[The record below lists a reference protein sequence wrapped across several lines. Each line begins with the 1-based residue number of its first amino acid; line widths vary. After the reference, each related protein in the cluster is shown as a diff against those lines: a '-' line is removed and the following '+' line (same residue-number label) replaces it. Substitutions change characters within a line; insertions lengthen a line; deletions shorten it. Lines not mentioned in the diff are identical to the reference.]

1 VSGGRGALF
10 LCAALLL
17 PILGVM
23 TMASGRAAEPERLAG
38 AEKLRPFFQAMAAL
52 EKHRTRGP
60 IRILQVGDSHTANDS
75 FSGQMRERLQSR
87 FGAAGRGWLP
97 AGVPYKYFQP
107 RLVSV
112 TESGWR
118 HLRPST
124 PGEKPP
130 LGLDAVVSKATEADA
145 RMSLGSS
152 EADGFDRVAIEFV
165 ARPGGEPLTI
175 QVDENPPVRIATAA
189 PKVGVRRSEVLLPK
203 PAHQLQLVAPGAPVL
218 ELLGWAVERRRSGI
232 IYENHGSIG
241 ATVRLLEK
249 LDPAAVSFEL
259 ADRKPALIAIAFG
272 TNEGF
277 RDDID
282 LTDYAARYRAAV
294 SALAKRARGAAI
306 LVLGPPDGNRR
317 PAECSG
323 DAGCNA
329 SAQANGDSCAWTVPP
344 RLAEIRTVQRRA
356 ALRQG
361 WAFWDWSAAMGGA
374 CGMHRGLAEVAALAM
389 PDHVHLSKTGYAL
402 TADRLFADLMRAYDD
417 WKRAP
422 RRH

>member
-1 VSGGRGALF
+1 
-10 LCAALLL
+10 
-17 PILGVM
+17 
-23 TMASGRAAEPERLAG
+23 
-38 AEKLRPFFQAMAAL
+38 
-52 EKHRTRGP
+52 
-60 IRILQVGDSHTANDS
+60 
-75 FSGQMRERLQSR
+75 
-87 FGAAGRGWLP
+87 
-97 AGVPYKYFQP
+97 
-107 RLVSV
+107 
-112 TESGWR
+112 
-118 HLRPST
+118 
-124 PGEKPP
+124 
-130 LGLDAVVSKATEADA
+130 
-145 RMSLGSS
+145 
-152 EADGFDRVAIEFV
+152 
-165 ARPGGEPLTI
+165 
-175 QVDENPPVRIATAA
+175 
-189 PKVGVRRSEVLLPK
+189 
-203 PAHQLQLVAPGAPVL
+203 L

-259 ADRKPALIAIAFG
+259 ADRKPALIVIAFG

-282 LTDYAARYRAAV
+282 VTDYTTRFRAAV
-294 SALAKRARGAAI
+294 GALAKRARGAAI

-329 SAQANGDSCAWTVPP
+329 GAQANGDNCAWAVPP
-344 RLAEIRTVQRRA
+344 KLAEIRTVQRRV

-361 WAFWDWSAAMGGA
+361 WAFWDWSAATGGA
-374 CGMHRGLAEVAALAM
+374 CGMHRGLGDNPPLAM

-422 RRH
+422 RRR